1 MLLTTS
7 TDRIVRVHQDLGDIL
22 DDLALVSR
30 LPQAL
35 IDRLNAMRRTLL
47 REVNDSVVADSD
59 GDPRSAEPL
68 CGDTKVSEATV
79 VAPVLIDPDS
89 TLEDENAL
97 SRWDDE
103 GGFNSINR
111 RLRMAAT

>member
-47 REVNDSVVADSD
+47 RENDSVVADSD

-97 SRWDDE
+97 WRWDDE

>member
-7 TDRIVRVHQDLGDIL
+7 TDRIVRVHQDLGNIL
-22 DDLALVSR
+22 DDLALVPR

-47 REVNDSVVADSD
+47 RENDSVVADSD

-79 VAPVLIDPDS
+79 VAPVLIDPDW

>member
-7 TDRIVRVHQDLGDIL
+7 TDRIVRVHQDLGNIL
-22 DDLALVSR
+22 DDLALVPR

-47 REVNDSVVADSD
+47 RENDSVVADSD

-103 GGFNSINR
+103 GGSNSINR

>member
-7 TDRIVRVHQDLGDIL
+7 TDRIVRVHQDLGNIL
-22 DDLALVSR
+22 DDLALVPR

-47 REVNDSVVADSD
+47 RENDSVVADSD

-68 CGDTKVSEATV
+68 CGGTKVSEATV